1 MENLVMK
8 PQQITIDVLAEK
20 YLKGNETTAE
30 ELYLRVANG
39 IAQAEKT
46 PELVEKWS
54 ALFLQNMRNGAIG
67 AGRIMAAAGTDIK
80 ATLANCFVQP
90 VGDCFQG
97 VDDDGLPGIY
107 DALRQAGETMRRGGG
122 VGYNF
127 SAIRPKGALVKG
139 TMSEASGPCSF
150 MDVFDIACKTVES
163 AGSRR
168 GAQMGIL
175 AIDHPDV
182 MEFIQ
187 AKRTKGRWNNFNVS
201 IGVTEA
207 FMQALENDEDWQL
220 VHKAKPHQPLLN
232 AGCELREDGKWIYK
246 TMKASE
252 MWDVVMQSTYDFAEP
267 GIVFLDTM
275 NRDNNLHYCEK
286 LAATNPCGEQPLP
299 AYGCCDLGPIILPK
313 FVKNAFTKE
322 AFFDFSAF
330 ADAIETQVR
339 FLDNVLD
346 VTYWPLEEQR
356 IEAQSKRRVGLGFT
370 GLGNALTMLGEIY
383 NSKNGRDFAEDISRF
398 MRNKAYNASVELA
411 KEKGA
416 FPLFN
421 ADEYLKTGTFASRLP
436 LEIQANIRLYGI
448 RNSHL
453 LSIAPT
459 GTVSLAFADNAS
471 NGIEPAFSLSYSR
484 KKRLAGGGESYYAV
498 LDHAFRVFVETICTE
513 ELRQPLMDAV
523 CAYKTEFKVGD
534 KVFVVKDVLP
544 SSFVNA
550 LEMSADD
557 HLAMLEVVQPFIDSA
572 ISKTVNIPADYPFEE
587 FKGIYVRAWKAGL
600 KGLATYRPNET
611 LGSVLS
617 VGAPVAEVKVEA
629 IQKVADI
636 DPLKIVFENRPEGDF
651 EAVNSRMEYIS
662 DSTGSRSL
670 YLSLSF
676 AKVKGV
682 IDGQDVE
689 IERPLEIFIPSSQ
702 SDVPQEWVSS
712 FSRQLSLNARSGF
725 LAKSLQ
731 DARQIKSDR
740 GRVRF
745 GFYEKEDG
753 TKVPRFHDSEVGAI
767 AYAIQRI
774 LFKRGFLDVDGNQ
787 VPARKLA
794 KFVGDVPQ
802 EYAKAATEVSLDEKK
817 PSAKVQ
823 HGKKCKECNAHAVVK
838 RDGCDFCENCGAL
851 GSCG

>member
-1 MENLVMK
+1 MENLVIK

-54 ALFLQNMRNGAIG
+54 ALFLQNMRDGAIG
-67 AGRIMAAAGTDIK
+67 AGRIMAAAGTGIN
-80 ATLANCFVQP
+80 ATLMNCFVQP
-90 VGDCFQG
+90 IGDSMTK
-97 VDDDGLPGIY
+97 DIDGAPSITR
-107 DALRQAGETMRRGGG
+107 ALAEAVETMRRGGG
-122 VGYNF
+122 VGYDF
-127 SAIRPKGALVKG
+127 SPIRPRGALVKG
-139 TMSEASGPCSF
+139 TNSSASGPCSM
-150 MDVFDIACKTVES
+150 MDIFDVACKTVES

-175 AIDHPDV
+175 RCDHPDLE
-182 MEFIQ
+182 EFIQ
-187 AKRTKGRWNNFNVS
+187 AKRTVGRWNNFNVS
-201 IGVTEA
+201 VAVTDE
-207 FMQALENDEDWQL
+207 FIQAVKADADWDL
-220 VHKAKPHQPLLN
+220 LHKCPPANAEGGIAKDGQYVYRTVK
-232 AGCELREDGKWIYK
+232 ARELFDLI
-246 TMKASE
+246 MKSC
-252 MWDVVMQSTYDFAEP
+252 YDFAEP
-267 GIVFLDTM
+267 GVVFISKA
-275 NRDNNLHYCEK
+275 NGDNNLWYCETFY
-286 LAATNPCGEQPLP
+286 ACNPCAEQFLP
-299 AYGCCDLGPIILPK
+299 AYGCCDLGPVILPR
-313 FVKNAFTKE
+313 FVKDAFT
-322 AFFDFSAF
+322 AQAHFDFVAF
-330 ADAIETQVR
+330 SKAVGVEVR

-346 VTYWPLEEQR
+346 VTYWPLENQK
-356 IEAQSKRRVGLGFT
+356 IESMNKRRIGVGFT
-370 GLGNALTMLGEIY
+370 GLGNALTMLGLKY
-383 NSKNGRDFAEDISRF
+383 NSVGGRDIAKKIAEV
-398 MRNKAYNASVELA
+398 MRNSAYEASIELA

-416 FPLFN
+416 FPLLN
-421 ADEYLKTGTFASRLP
+421 AEKYLADGTFASRLP
-436 LEIQANIRLYGI
+436 EELKTAIREHGI

-471 NGIEPAFSLSYSR
+471 NGIEPAFALAYTR
-484 KKRLAGGGESYYAV
+484 KKRMADGGETYYHV
-498 LDHAFRVFVETICTE
+498 QDHAFRVFLEGICE
-513 ELRQPLMDAV
+513 ERLRLPLLEAV
-523 CAYKTEFKVGD
+523 CAFPPKIEFTVD
-534 KVFVVKDVLP
+534 DEVFVVKNVLP
-544 SSFVNA
+544 ESFVSA
-550 LEMSADD
+550 LEMSVDD
-557 HLAMLEVVQPFIDSA
+557 HLLMMATVQPYVDSA
-572 ISKTVNIPADYPFEE
+572 ISKTINVPVDYPFED
-587 FKGIYVRAWKAGL
+587 FKQMYLRAWDMGL
-600 KGLATYRPNET
+600 KGVAAYRPNTT

-617 VGAPVAEVKVEA
+617 VGAPATEVKVEA
-629 IQKVADI
+629 TQKVVDI

-702 SDVPQEWVSS
+702 CDVPQEWVSS

-794 KFVGDVPQ
+794 KFVGIVPQ
-802 EYAKAATEVSLDEKK
+802 EQAKAAIAVSIDEQK
-817 PSAKVQ
+817 PCAKVQ
-823 HGKKCKECNAHAVVK
+823 HGKECKECNAHAVIK
-838 RDGCDFCENCGAL
+838 KDGCDFCTNCGAM